1 MPHYK
6 DGTLARNGDLV
17 LHRETHD
24 TGSEKVMII
33 QSITSG
39 SDSCDAGAIPL
50 ALRQK
55 GTDFWMPI
63 AHQLAWC
70 ITLKECEKLGEMP
83 ARGGIVEMKE
93 PATVGTS

>member
-1 MPHYK
+1 
-6 DGTLARNGDLV
+6 
-17 LHRETHD
+17 
-24 TGSEKVMII
+24 MII

-39 SDSCDAGAIPL
+39 SDSCNAGAIPL